1 MVDSYMDNEGK
12 PKTARSYRGAVVDD
26 NAIISI
32 NIKWLIQM
40 LVVVAS
46 IVYGYVRIEMRIG
59 DLESGLVSADTEI
72 KQLLEAHEAEQEEAM
87 ATLQEEVQW
96 YQKEFNLN
104 PLSWKRKKRK

>member
-1 MVDSYMDNEGK
+1 MSEQDK
-12 PKTARSYRGAVVDD
+12 PQTARSYRGALVDD
-26 NAIISI
+26 NAVISI

-59 DLESGLVSADTEI
+59 DLEAGLIDADNEI
-72 KQLLEAHEAEQEEAM
+72 KLLLESHEQEQDLAM
-87 ATLQEEVQW
+87 AKLEEEVQW

-104 PLSWKRKKRK
+104 PLSWKKKRKK

>member
-1 MVDSYMDNEGK
+1 MGEDK
-12 PKTARSYRGAVVDD
+12 PKTARSYRGALVDD
-26 NAIISI
+26 NAVISI

-59 DLESGLVSADTEI
+59 DLEAGLIDADNEI
-72 KQLLEAHEAEQEEAM
+72 KLLLESHEQEQDLAM
-87 ATLQEEVQW
+87 AKLEEEVQW

-104 PLSWKRKKRK
+104 PLSWKKKRKK